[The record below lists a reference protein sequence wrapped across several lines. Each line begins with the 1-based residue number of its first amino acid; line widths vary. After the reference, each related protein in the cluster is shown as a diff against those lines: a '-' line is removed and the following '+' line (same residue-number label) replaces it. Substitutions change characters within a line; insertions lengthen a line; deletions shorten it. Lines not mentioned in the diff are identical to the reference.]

1 MTNELKNVPEL
12 RFPEFDGEWE
22 ENKLIDVLK
31 DKSEGIKRGP
41 FGGALKKDIF
51 IEDGYAIYE
60 QRNAIYDMQQ
70 FRYFITQQKYDEMI
84 GFAIKPNDIIMSCS
98 GTIGKLSLIPEN
110 AKQGIINQALIRF
123 RTNDKL
129 LSNYFLIYMNS
140 QYMQRKILE
149 SNPGSAITNL
159 IPVKELKKLNFPSP
173 KINEQQKIGEFFN
186 KLNRQIELEEQK
198 LAKLE
203 EQKKGYMQKIFSQEL
218 RFKDENGNEY
228 PEWEDYVLG
237 EIGFSY
243 TGLSGKTKEDFGHG
257 NASFITYM
265 NVFKNTI
272 ANINMTEKVEIK
284 ENEKQ
289 NKVNYKDILFTT
301 SSEVPEETG
310 MASVWLY
317 EKDNVYLNSFCFGF
331 RVTSHN
337 VNPIYLSR
345 YLRSEKMR
353 KQITLLSQ
361 GSTRFNIS
369 KKEVLKLNIDVPEL
383 REQNKI
389 VEYLSCHDSRIV
401 GQKNKINVLKE
412 RKQGLLQKMFI

>member
-1 MTNELKNVPEL
+1 MTNGTKNVPEL

-140 QYMQRKILE
+140 RYMQRKILE

-173 KINEQQKIGEFFN
+173 KINEQKKIGEFFS
-186 KLNRQIELEEQK
+186 KLDRQIELEEQK

-218 RFKDENGNEY
+218 RFKDENGNTNYYWCDFKINDLFSKIESGNRLPKTNLKEGSIPY
-228 PEWEDYVLG
+228 VIAQTTNNGIFMYISENTLDYHNNKIKLFPKGSITISIDNPEAMF
-237 EIGFSY
+237 IQ
-243 TGLSGKTKEDFGHG
+243 KEDFFTSNVMRVLH
-257 NASFITYM
+257 NENLKNESHIFIMESLKKLTQSYNWSVKFSGPIIM
-265 NVFKNTI
+265 NSV
-272 ANINMTEKVEIK
+272 IK
-284 ENEKQ
+284 
-289 NKVNYKDILFTT
+289 L
-301 SSEVPEETG
+301 
-310 MASVWLY
+310 
-317 EKDNVYLNSFCFGF
+317 
-331 RVTSHN
+331 
-337 VNPIYLSR
+337 PIYKN
-345 YLRSEKMR
+345 SE
-353 KQITLLSQ
+353 I
-361 GSTRFNIS
+361 NWDI
-369 KKEVLKLNIDVPEL
+369 V
-383 REQNKI
+383 NKI
-389 VEYLSCHDSRIV
+389 GNLFNKLDKKINIQS
-401 GQKNKINVLKE
+401 NKIESLKQ